1 MSAPSR
7 LQGLILPDPDLMAE
21 TAPYLRLTGGARPE
35 SGALHLPA
43 GARAG
48 TDTWFNLFNLG
59 KWRRHC
65 GLSSLALVLRGAG
78 RVEVTLRLARPDG
91 EETLLRREVWLGA
104 APLRLDLPGLAE
116 IHGKALIWHEMRAL
130 EPARLEAADWVSD
143 DAPRRLPRLVLSIT
157 TFRREAAVRRTVARF
172 EAFMARTPLA
182 DRLHLVVVDNGRS
195 AGLAPSAHVTPIP
208 NENLGGSGGFARG
221 LLEAR
226 ARGASYCLFMDD
238 DAAIHMD
245 SLERTW
251 AFLAHAEH
259 PATAVAGAISSAAD
273 KAEIWENG
281 AIFASRCWPRF
292 NATDLRDRAE
302 AFEMEF
308 ETTAPPPP
316 QHYGGWWFFAFPV
329 DVARHMPFPFFVRG
343 DDISFGL
350 ANLFEVVTLPGVLSF
365 QDADFAE
372 KESAMTL
379 YLDLRSHL
387 AHHLALPRLE
397 IGRARTARIPA
408 WFFGRSMLPCHYET
422 LAALNLAL
430 EDVLRGPDFF
440 ARNADMAQRRADIAA
455 LRRDEVWRPVEGPLP
470 PDRVLLDPQRA
481 WVRWLMKLT
490 LNGHLLP
497 FFGLWGNRVTLSVGA
512 RGNFRRAW
520 GAARI
525 TYLDAEGAQF
535 YTVRHSKRRALVQ
548 GLRMCRNIARLAWR
562 YPRLL
567 AEWRQGYGALASEGF
582 WRRRLGLPDGDAR

>member
-1 MSAPSR
+1 MRAPPA
-7 LQGLILPDPDLMAE
+7 LQGLILPDPDLLPE
-21 TAPYLRLTGGARPE
+21 TAPYLRLGGGAELRD
-35 SGALHLPA
+35 GALHLPE
-43 GARAG
+43 GGLAG

-59 KWRRHC
+59 KWQRHC
-65 GLSSLALVLRGAG
+65 RLSSLALELRGAG

-91 EETLLRREVWLGA
+91 EETLLQRQANLSET
-104 APLRLDLPGLAE
+104 PLRLDLPGLAT
-116 IHGKALIWHEMRAL
+116 IHGKALLWYELRAQTT
-130 EPARLEAADWVSD
+130 ARLDTADWVTE
-143 DAPRRLPRLVLSIT
+143 DAPRRQPELMLSIT
-157 TFRREAAVRRTVARF
+157 TFRREAAVRRTVTRF
-172 EAFMARTPLA
+172 EAFMARSPLA
-182 DRLHLVVVDNGRS
+182 DRLHLAVVDNGQS
-195 AGLAPSAHVTPIP
+195 SGLSPSAHVTPIP

-226 ARGASYCLFMDD
+226 ARGATHCLFMDD
-238 DAAIHMD
+238 DAAIHME

-251 AFLAHAEH
+251 AFMAHAED

-273 KAEIWENG
+273 KARIWENG

-292 NATDLRDRAE
+292 NGLDLRDRAMALE
-302 AFEMEF
+302 LEF
-308 ETTAPPPP
+308 ETTGPPPP

-329 DVARHMPFPFFVRG
+329 SAARHMPFPFFVRG

-350 ANLFEVVTLPGVLSF
+350 ANPFEVVTLPGVLSF
-365 QDADFAE
+365 Q
-372 KESAMTL
+372 SAMTL

-397 IGRARTARIPA
+397 IGRARSARIAA
-408 WFFGRSMLPCHYET
+408 WFFGRSLLPCHYET

-440 ARNADMAQRRADIAA
+440 ARNADMEQRRADIAA
-455 LRRDEVWRPVEGPLP
+455 LRRDEVWRPVDGPLP
-470 PDRVLLDPQRA
+470 ADRVRLDPQKA
-481 WVRWLMKLT
+481 WIRWLMKLT

-525 TYLDAEGAQF
+525 TYLDAGGTQA
-535 YTVRHSKRRALVQ
+535 YTVRHSKHRALVQ
-548 GLRMCRNIARLAWR
+548 GLRMSRNIARLAWR

-567 AEWRQGYGALASEGF
+567 DEWRRGYEALTTEGF
-582 WRRRLGLPDGDAR
+582 WRRKLGLPDGKAR